1 MLEVFAYLARYNAAV
16 NRDMMGVMEA
26 APVNVY
32 DHPVEGYFKSA
43 GEILDHLYIA
53 DVNWLASFRSVRGFA
68 IHEDPLFSN
77 VPFYGSR
84 VFRDLGAL
92 KEGRRGLDEIF
103 IRFVSELRDEDLPGL
118 VKRTSWRGEKQ
129 ERILWK
135 ALLHVFNHQ
144 THHRAMVSQI
154 LEELRIDNDFA
165 SLVRVD

>member
-1 MLEVFAYLARYNAAV
+1 ML
-16 NRDMMGVMEA
+16 
-26 APVNVY
+26 
-32 DHPVEGYFKSA
+32 
-43 GEILDHLYIA
+43 
-53 DVNWLASFRSVRGFA
+53 FRSVPA
-68 IHEDPLFSN
+68 
-77 VPFYGSR
+77 YGSR

-118 VKRTSWRGEKQ
+118 VKRTNWRGEKQ
-129 ERILWK
+129 EKILWK